1 MKGDGVTG
9 RRVGKWLRE
18 VCLVNV
24 SLPNEPR
31 VQPGDSRKY
40 FAKLGVWEL
49 DLKCRPFI
57 PGIRI

>member
-1 MKGDGVTG
+1 MTG
-9 RRVGKWLRE
+9 RRVGKRLRE

-24 SLPNEPR
+24 SLPDEPR